1 MGDPRVNPE
10 EEQRPTS
17 PESPVPNGGHDLGFE
32 LPPPAS
38 MSPARAVLVGATLV
52 GVLGLAFFAAWLP
65 RHKAQAS
72 LAQETTEAEHV
83 GLRVDVV
90 SPKVVSSDRA
100 LVLPGTVSPLASIT
114 INSRANG
121 FVKKWYVDIGDRV
134 KENELLA
141 ELETPDLDQQ
151 ISQARAQ
158 LAQADANVQQAIA
171 TADFS
176 KANLERYEQLT
187 SQGLASQQDLDQKRA
202 QAKVDQA
209 TVAVARASVEAQ
221 KSNIGQLLQQK
232 GFARV
237 VAPFAGT
244 ITSRS
249 VDVGAL
255 VTAGTGTPLFTLVAV
270 DPARVFVPVPQ
281 DVAPSLRVG
290 APAVVTVR
298 EYPGR
303 KFQGTITRTAGAL
316 DPASR
321 TMNTEIRVPNGDN
334 ALLAGMYAEASL
346 SLPNPHK
353 VYEVPS
359 TAVFSDAKGVRL
371 ALVGEDD
378 KVKMVKVVL
387 ERDTGPTV
395 LVSSGIDESAR
406 VVSIARAEIGDGTL
420 VDPIH

>member
-17 PESPVPNGGHDLGFE
+17 PPNGNDLGFE
-32 LPPPAS
+32 LPTPATL
-38 MSPARAVLVGATLV
+38 SPARALVFGAVAV
-52 GVLGLAFFAAWLP
+52 GVLGAAFFAAWLP

-72 LAQETTEAEHV
+72 LAQETSEAEHV
-83 GLRVDVV
+83 GLRVTVV
-90 SPKVVSSDRA
+90 APKVVSSDRA

-121 FVKKWYVDIGDRV
+121 FVKKWYVDIGDHV

-158 LAQADANVQQAIA
+158 LAQAEANVQQAIA
-171 TADFS
+171 AADFS
-176 KANLERYEQLT
+176 KANLDRYEQLT
-187 SQGLASQQDLDQKRA
+187 AQGLAAQQDLDQKRA
-202 QAKVDQA
+202 QSKVDQA
-209 TVAVARASVEAQ
+209 NVAVAKASVDAQ

-290 APAVVTVR
+290 APAVVSVR

-334 ALLAGMYAEASL
+334 ALLAGMYAEVSL

-359 TAVFSDAKGVRL
+359 TAVFSDSKGVRL